1 MRAPDRNSVT
11 AAAHKVDDELAEDA
25 ALKGVPVSEGLRG
38 LTEPPLR
45 VLFTVN
51 DGDRIVEVVRV
62 RRH

>member
-1 MRAPDRNSVT
+1 MSAQDRNSVT
-11 AAAHKVDDELAEDA
+11 AAAHRVDIELAVDA
-25 ALKGVPVSEGLRG
+25 EFKGVQVSEGLRG
-38 LTEPPLR
+38 FISAPLR